1 LWAVVG
7 VLALLASFFITMP
20 FTPRRHLSLARKRRS
35 VGEGEFVN
43 MMAFAGVSGTTAR
56 FLWKELGAFY
66 HAPLKPVPTDQLESI
81 ILIDRP
87 EVEGIVLR
95 FWSAMRGSDARPAA
109 SMLGPDPTV
118 AELGRHCD
126 LLAGWSVRGTA

>member
-1 LWAVVG
+1 MVG
-7 VLALLASFFITMP
+7 VLGLIALFFVTMP
-20 FTPRRHLSLARKRRS
+20 LAPRRHLALARKRRS

-56 FLWKELGAFY
+56 FLWKDLAAFY
-66 HAPLKPVPTDQLESI
+66 HAPLRPLPADRLESV

-95 FWSAMRGSDARPAA
+95 FWIAMRGGDSRP
-109 SMLGPDPTV
+109 SGSPLGPDPTV

>member
-1 LWAVVG
+1 MVG
-7 VLALLASFFITMP
+7 VLGLLGLFFVTMP
-20 FTPRRHLSLARKRRS
+20 LTPRRHLALARKRRAI
-35 VGEGEFVN
+35 GEGEFVN

-66 HAPLKPVPTDQLESI
+66 HAPLKPLPTDMLESLI
-81 ILIDRP
+81 AIDRP

-95 FWSAMRGSDARPAA
+95 FWSSMRGQDSQPRTSPLAPN
-109 SMLGPDPTV
+109 PTV

-126 LLAGWSVRGTA
+126 LLAGWSVRGNA

>member
-1 LWAVVG
+1 VVAVLG
-7 VLALLASFFITMP
+7 LLALFFVTMP
-20 FTPRRHLSLARKRRS
+20 LAARRHVSLARKRRS

-66 HAPLKPVPTDQLESI
+66 HAPLRPLPTDRLESVI
-81 ILIDRP
+81 IIDRP

-95 FWSAMRGSDARPAA
+95 FWLAMRGGDVKPTSP
-109 SMLGPDPTV
+109 LGDDPTV

>member
-1 LWAVVG
+1 M
-7 VLALLASFFITMP
+7 LALLALFFLTMP
-20 FTPRRHLSLARKRRS
+20 LPARRHPALARKRRA
-35 VGEGEFVN
+35 VGESDFVT

-56 FLWKELGAFY
+56 FLWKELGSLY
-66 HAPLKPVPTDQLESI
+66 HAPLRPLPTDRLESLI
-81 ILIDRP
+81 AIDRP

-95 FWSAMRGSDARPAA
+95 FWSSMRGGDARPETSPLAD
-109 SMLGPDPTV
+109 DPTV

>member
-1 LWAVVG
+1 
-7 VLALLASFFITMP
+7 MP
-20 FTPRRHLSLARKRRS
+20 LTPRRHVALARGRRS
-35 VGEGEFVN
+35 VGEGEFVT

-66 HAPLKPVPTDQLESI
+66 HAPLRPLPTDKLESV

-95 FWSAMRGSDARPAA
+95 FWLAMRGGDARPAT
-109 SMLGPDPTV
+109 SPLGSDPSV

>member
-1 LWAVVG
+1 MLG
-7 VLALLASFFITMP
+7 LIALFFATMP
-20 FTPRRHLSLARKRRS
+20 LTPRRHLALARKRRS

>member
-1 LWAVVG
+1 MVG
-7 VLALLASFFITMP
+7 ALGLIALFFVTMP
-20 FTPRRHLSLARKRRS
+20 LTPRRHLALARKRRS

-66 HAPLKPVPTDQLESI
+66 HAPLRPFPTDRLESV

-95 FWSAMRGSDARPAA
+95 FWMAMRGGDARPATGP
-109 SMLGPDPTV
+109 LGDDPSV

>member
-1 LWAVVG
+1 MVG
-7 VLALLASFFITMP
+7 GLGLIALFFVTMP
-20 FTPRRHLSLARKRRS
+20 LAPRRHLALARGRRS
-35 VGEGEFVN
+35 VAEGEFVQ
-43 MMAFAGVSGTTAR
+43 MMAFTGVSGTTAR

-66 HAPLKPVPTDQLESI
+66 HAPLRPLPADRLESVI
-81 ILIDRP
+81 MIDRP

-95 FWSAMRGSDARPAA
+95 FWMAMRGGDARPAT
-109 SMLGPDPTV
+109 SPLGNDPSV